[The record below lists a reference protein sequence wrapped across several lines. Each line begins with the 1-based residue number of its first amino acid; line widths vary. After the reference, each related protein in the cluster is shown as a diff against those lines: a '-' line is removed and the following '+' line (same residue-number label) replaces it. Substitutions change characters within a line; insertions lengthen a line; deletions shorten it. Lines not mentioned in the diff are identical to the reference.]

1 MNKKNENS
9 QNRLILR
16 IFRTAI
22 LGLCRA
28 MAPFGPF
35 ANAWRCSSLEMS
47 GDSAKRDV
55 AMDELHRIAISMHL
69 NYFKFISIY

>member
-1 MNKKNENS
+1 MNKKKENS

-22 LGLCRA
+22 LGPCRA

-47 GDSAKRDV
+47 GDSDTKRDV
-55 AMDELHRIAISMHL
+55 AMDELPFL
-69 NYFKFISIY
+69 